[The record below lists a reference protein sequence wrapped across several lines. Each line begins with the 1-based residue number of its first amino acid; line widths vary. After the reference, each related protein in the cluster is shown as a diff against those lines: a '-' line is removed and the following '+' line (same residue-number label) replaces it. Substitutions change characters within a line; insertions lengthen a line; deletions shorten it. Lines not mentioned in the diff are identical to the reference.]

1 MTDTP
6 MANQEAADSSTS
18 RLTAR
23 ELIFLLPNL
32 GKLLWRLA
40 RDRRVPL
47 SVKLLV
53 VGTGIYLAM
62 PFDVIPDWLPG
73 VGYLDD
79 AILVGFV
86 VHRLIRRVSP
96 EVLAEHWDG
105 AISLPDLARKISFR
119 TKSRAGGVQPGQE
132 QTR

>member
-1 MTDTP
+1 M
-6 MANQEAADSSTS
+6 
-18 RLTAR
+18 TAR
-23 ELIFLLPNL
+23 ELVLLLPNL

-53 VGTGIYLAM
+53 VGTGIYLAI

-73 VGYLDD
+73 VGHLDD

-86 VHRLIRRVSP
+86 VHRLIGKVSP
-96 EVLAEHWDG
+96 EVLAQHWDG
-105 AISLPDLARKISFR
+105 AISLPDLAGKLSFR
-119 TKSRAGGVQPGQE
+119 SKAIRGEVQPDQE

>member
-1 MTDTP
+1 MTDNP
-6 MANQEAADSSTS
+6 VPSLEAADSRTS

-23 ELIFLLPNL
+23 ELVLLLPNL

-53 VGTGIYLAM
+53 VGTGIYLAI

-73 VGYLDD
+73 VGHLDD

-86 VHRLIRRVSP
+86 IHQLIRKVSP

-105 AISLPDLARKISFR
+105 AISLSELAGKLSFR
-119 TKSRAGGVQPGQE
+119 NKARAGEVQPGQE